1 MKKMILAVAANYVIL
16 LLCLLFFGGGVWPLL
31 LIPFV
36 QLYLAIENYILS
48 SNIKWFLF
56 LQLHMLIATMAG
68 NFANGQLFLKY
79 VSNDAESVIILALIF
94 RLGVY
99 IVLTLSL
106 LFGIAKAISAYK
118 KRRSVKIENS

>member
-1 MKKMILAVAANYVIL
+1 MKKMILAIAANYVIL
-16 LLCLLFFGGGVWPLL
+16 LLCLLLFGGGVFPLL
-31 LIPFV
+31 FIPFV

-48 SNIKWFLF
+48 SNVKWFLF

-79 VSNDAESVIILALIF
+79 VSNDAESVIILALVF

-106 LFGIAKAISAYK
+106 LFGIAKAISVYK
-118 KRRSVKIENS
+118 KRRVAKMENP